1 MPNYYKNI
9 QLLTFLQLHTGVAM
23 ANAFQKMLQQFRLTE
38 KIHSV
43 NADNASLNNT
53 LTTKLDQLDNA
64 FEEQNRARCFN
75 HTLQLSTQA
84 LLKPLNVGLS
94 RNVTDDDN
102 QSTQDDDGDLVMVED
117 DKEDKEDKEGQ
128 AKDEDNNINELEEL
142 SEEERC
148 QVLQETLVVRETVTK
163 VSNHKAEDVHI
174 SLLTILSRF
183 KNFRL
188 RSST

>member
-23 ANAFQKMLQQFRLTE
+23 ANTFQKMLQQFGWTE

-43 NADNASLNNT
+43 NTNNASPNNM
-53 LTTKLDQLDNA
+53 LTTKLDQLDNT

-84 LLKPLNVGLS
+84 LLKPFNVSLS
-94 RNVTDDDN
+94 GNVTDNDN

-117 DKEDKEDKEGQ
+117 DKEDEEDEEGQ
-128 AKDEDNNINELEEL
+128 AKDEDNEDGEDNNINKLEECKGAAGARCCRRLQSFVRL
-142 SEEERC
+142 SF
-148 QVLQETLVVRETVTK
+148 VR
-163 VSNHKAEDVHI
+163 
-174 SLLTILSRF
+174 LL
-183 KNFRL
+183 
-188 RSST
+188 